1 MASGLEW
8 MVEAYDCDP
17 EAVADP
23 ARLDAFLA
31 RLVEELGLHPVGAP
45 LWHKFAQG
53 GGGVTGLCLLA
64 ESHFAVH
71 TFPEHRSMT
80 VNLFCCRPRPEW
92 DFRAYLTAEFGA
104 AHVCV
109 RRYERRY
116 DGRPAAQ

>member
-1 MASGLEW
+1 

-17 EAVADP
+17 AAVADP

-31 RLVEELGLHPVGAP
+31 RLVDELGLHPVGAP
-45 LWHKFAQG
+45 LWHKFTQG
-53 GGGVTGLCLLA
+53 GGGVTGVCLLA

-71 TFPEHRSMT
+71 TVPEHRSMT